1 MRFSPYLRA
10 VCSVALFLSAGTA
23 LAARQG
29 TVSSVVIVSNNPFQ
43 LQIQTNGNAAPQ
55 SQIVSSPERLVV
67 DIPNALPGPAL
78 HGIAVHRG
86 EVRGVRIS
94 LFSTAPPITRI
105 VVDLNQPQWYKVTP
119 NATGVLVSLGSDS
132 ESAVDTRSTIG
143 WVSTKSLAA
152 AKPTITQRASF
163 EVRKGNGNGTAK
175 APPRKGLSIEFA
187 DGLMTIHSG
196 GATLSE
202 ILFQI
207 QKVTG
212 AEIAIPAGTEQDRVA
227 ADFGPGPASEVL
239 GELLNGTD
247 LNFVVVGSEAGPNML
262 RSVILSRKSETQENT
277 SRVAQTF
284 TPPAT
289 ADNAEPEYQEAP
301 PPTDDSAQPGPVVPP
316 DRDGQPDQNAPPGQ
330 QAPAAGPP
338 TDPPPG

>member
-10 VCSVALFLSAGTA
+10 VWIVVLFFSTGTA
-23 LAARQG
+23 LAARQS
-29 TVSSVVIVSNNPFQ
+29 TVSRVAIVSNEPFQ
-43 LQIQTNGNAAPQ
+43 LQIQTNGTEAPQ
-55 SQIVSSPERLVV
+55 SQIVSSPERLIV

-94 LFSTAPPITRI
+94 LFSTTPPITRI

-132 ESAVDTRSTIG
+132 ESAVDAQSTIG
-143 WVSTKSLAA
+143 WVSTKSLTA
-152 AKPTITQRASF
+152 AKPAITQVASF
-163 EVRKGNGNGTAK
+163 QVKKGSATSK

-187 DGLMTIHSG
+187 DGLMRIHSA

-212 AEIAIPAGTEQDRVA
+212 AEIAIPAGTEQDKVA

-239 GELLNGTD
+239 GELLNGTG
-247 LNFVVVGSEAGPNML
+247 LNFVVVGSEADHHML
-262 RSVILSRKSETQENT
+262 RSVILSRKSETQENP
-277 SRVAQTF
+277 SSVAQTF
-284 TPPAT
+284 TPPPT
-289 ADNAEPEYQEAP
+289 ADNTEPEYQEAP
-301 PPTDDSAQPGPVVPP
+301 PPDSNVQNQSMEPDRVPQPDPNAQPGQ
-316 DRDGQPDQNAPPGQ
+316 QPSS
-330 QAPAAGPP
+330 AGPSP
-338 TDPPPG
+338 DPPPN